1 MSEKKIIDGMQYGFV
16 PNRHL
21 WYFEYYTPGNCGIFM
36 KMNKHL
42 YSAQSKYQR
51 IDIFETDF
59 FGRVFSLDGITMT
72 TEKDDF
78 FYHEMLVHVPMFM
91 HPNPKKVL
99 VIGGGDG
106 GSVREVLK
114 HKSVEKV
121 IMCEIDEMVV
131 EAAKKYLPV
140 TASKLDDPRVELVF
154 EDGSQFVRNFKN
166 EFDVIIID
174 STDPTAGE
182 GGHLFTEDFYKACF
196 DALKE
201 NGTFSAESEDWLY
214 DGAWLRLAYSRI
226 KKVFPVTKLY
236 LGFMPT
242 YPSGMWGYTFASKGV
257 DPIKDFDPEKVKNF
271 GEELKYYNEEIH
283 KAAFA
288 LPTFLK
294 KELENL

>member
-1 MSEKKIIDGMQYGFV
+1 MEYGFV

-36 KMNKHL
+36 KIDKML
-42 YSAQSKYQR
+42 YSAKSKYQR

-59 FGRVFSLDGITMT
+59 YGRVFSLDGITMT

-78 FYHEMLVHVPMFM
+78 FYHEMLVHVPMFL
-91 HPNPKKVL
+91 HPNPRKVL

-131 EAAKKYLPV
+131 EAAKKYLPL
-140 TASKLDDPRVELVF
+140 TASKLDDPRVELVY
-154 EDGSQFVRNFKN
+154 EDGSKFVRNFKN
-166 EFDVIIID
+166 EFDVIIVD

-182 GGHLFTEDFYKACF
+182 GGHLFTVDFYKACF
-196 DALKE
+196 DALTE
-201 NGTFSAESEDWLY
+201 NGTFAAESEDWMY
-214 DGAWLRLAYSRI
+214 DGTWMRMAYSRI
-226 KKVFPVTKLY
+226 KQAFPVTKLY
-236 LGFMPT
+236 LSFMPT
-242 YPSGMWGYTFASKGV
+242 YPSGMWAYTFASKGI
-257 DPIKDFDPEKVKNF
+257 DPLKDFSEEKVKSF
-271 GEELKYYNEEIH
+271 EEELKYYNEEIH
-283 KAAFA
+283 RAAFA

-294 KELENL
+294 KELEQL